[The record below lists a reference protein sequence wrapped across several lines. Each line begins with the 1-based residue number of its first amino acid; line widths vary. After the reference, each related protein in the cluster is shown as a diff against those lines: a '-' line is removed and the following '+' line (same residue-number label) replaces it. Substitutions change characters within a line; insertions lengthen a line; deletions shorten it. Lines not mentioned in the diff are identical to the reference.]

1 MSSYGFSFNTSAVK
15 NDEDDKY
22 SVGVNFKDSDG
33 YHFEAEESGTFQE
46 IADAL
51 YQKFLTQY
59 LVEAAKVK
67 KEEEKQ
73 LNTATAQNT
82 TPVQTD
88 ENLINRL
95 RKLEQ
100 ENARLRAENASAKYK
115 DPSYN
120 KPADKEPVIKTEAK
134 KVADSAIDS
143 LDRATEIMKK
153 RLKADQDSALKD
165 MFAYEPSDF
174 VKRFLGMNM
183 KKDFSFDKKAAND
196 DDIWLW

>member
-33 YHFEAEESGTFQE
+33 YHFEAEENGTLQE

-59 LVEAAKVK
+59 LIESAKVK
-67 KEEEKQ
+67 KEEKEAAKAKQ
-73 LNTATAQNT
+73 SETAAK
-82 TPVQTD
+82 PVQAD
-88 ENLINRL
+88 ENLISRL

-115 DPSYN
+115 DPHYN
-120 KPADKEPVIKTEAK
+120 KPADKKPTVETK
-134 KVADSAIDS
+134 ADSAVDS

-165 MFAYEPSDF
+165 MFAYDTSDF
-174 VKRFLGMNM
+174 VKRFLGT
-183 KKDFSFDKKAAND
+183 KSDFIKDVEDFWK
-196 DDIWLW
+196 W

>member
-33 YHFEAEESGTFQE
+33 YHFEAEENGTLQE

-59 LVEAAKVK
+59 LIEAAKVK
-67 KEEEKQ
+67 KDEEEAAKAKQ
-73 LNTATAQNT
+73 LDDAEK
-82 TPVQTD
+82 PVQAD
-88 ENLINRL
+88 ENLISRL

-120 KPADKEPVIKTEAK
+120 KPADKKPVAEMKT
-134 KVADSAIDS
+134 DSAIDS

-165 MFAYEPSDF
+165 LFAYDTSDF
-174 VKRFLGMNM
+174 VKRFLGV
-183 KKDFSFDKKAAND
+183 KKDFIKNAEDF
-196 DDIWLW
+196 WQW

>member
-15 NDEDDKY
+15 NGEDDKY

-33 YHFEAEESGTFQE
+33 YHFEAEENGTLQE

-59 LVEAAKVK
+59 LIESAKVK
-67 KEEEKQ
+67 KEEEEAAKAEQ
-73 LNTATAQNT
+73 SETAAKPAAKPAQA
-82 TPVQTD
+82 D
-88 ENLINRL
+88 ENLISRL

-115 DPSYN
+115 DPNYN
-120 KPADKEPVIKTEAK
+120 KPAVETK
-134 KVADSAIDS
+134 ADSAVDS

-165 MFAYEPSDF
+165 MFAYEPFDF
-174 VKRFLGMNM
+174 VNRFLGVKNGFI
-183 KKDFSFDKKAAND
+183 KDAEDFWK
-196 DDIWLW
+196 W

>member
-15 NDEDDKY
+15 NDDDDKY

-33 YHFEAEESGTFQE
+33 YHFEAEENGTLSE

-59 LVEAAKVK
+59 LIESAKAK
-67 KEEEKQ
+67 KEEEEAAKAKQ
-73 LNTATAQNT
+73 SETAAK
-82 TPVQTD
+82 PVQTD
-88 ENLINRL
+88 ENLISRL

-115 DPSYN
+115 DPNYN
-120 KPADKEPVIKTEAK
+120 KPADKKSVAETK
-134 KVADSAIDS
+134 ADSAVDS

-165 MFAYEPSDF
+165 MFAYDTDTSDF
-174 VKRFLGMNM
+174 VKRFLGV
-183 KKDFSFDKKAAND
+183 KSHFLKDVEDFWK
-196 DDIWLW
+196 W

>member
-15 NDEDDKY
+15 NDDDDKY

-33 YHFEAEESGTFQE
+33 YHFEAEENGTLSE

-51 YQKFLTQY
+51 YQRFLTQY
-59 LVEAAKVK
+59 LIESAKAK
-67 KEEEKQ
+67 KEEEKVAK
-73 LNTATAQNT
+73 TAKQSETAAKL
-82 TPVQTD
+82 VQTD
-88 ENLINRL
+88 ENLISRL

-115 DPSYN
+115 DPNYN
-120 KPADKEPVIKTEAK
+120 KPADKKSVAETK
-134 KVADSAIDS
+134 ADSAVDS

-165 MFAYEPSDF
+165 MFACDTSDF
-174 VKRFLGMNM
+174 VKRFLGVKNDFL
-183 KKDFSFDKKAAND
+183 KDVEDFWK
-196 DDIWLW
+196 W

>member
-22 SVGVNFKDSDG
+22 SIGVNFKDSDG
-33 YHFEAEESGTFQE
+33 YHFEAEENGTLQE

-59 LVEAAKVK
+59 LVEAVKVK
-67 KEEEKQ
+67 KDEKEAAKAKQ
-73 LNTATAQNT
+73 LDAAEK
-82 TPVQTD
+82 PVQTD
-88 ENLINRL
+88 ENLISRL

-115 DPSYN
+115 DPNYN
-120 KPADKEPVIKTEAK
+120 KPADKEPVVETK
-134 KVADSAIDS
+134 ADSAIDS

-165 MFAYEPSDF
+165 MFAYDTSDF
-174 VKRFLGMNM
+174 VRHFLGV
-183 KKDFSFDKKAAND
+183 KKDFIRSAEDFWK
-196 DDIWLW
+196 W